1 MTIEEEKARV
11 ILGVRRYTIKEEKK
25 EGESTILLATKRGD
39 KLLVFCTGPG
49 VSTVGINTLK
59 SVQRRM
65 ETEKANRGMIVSEAS
80 FSFSAKNFASK
91 FGIELIPATLPAFNL
106 MEHELIPKQRILTKD
121 EVDELLKR
129 YRIRPYQIPHI
140 KATDPVAI
148 LLGAKLGDIIEITR
162 DSPTAGKALSYRFVV
177 E

>member
-80 FSFSAKNFASK
+80 FSFSAKNFA
-91 FGIELIPATLPAFNL
+91 FNL